1 MTNKN
6 GHYNIILF
14 DYFRFENCAKIDVIS
29 HFSEMSVDIICK
41 TEIALHNDVFIKS
54 VNALYEMFE

>member
-29 HFSEMSVDIICK
+29 HFSEMSVNIIIK
-41 TEIALHNDVFIKS
+41 TEIALHIKQYDVFIKA
-54 VNALYEMFE
+54 VN